1 MSSEVEKAQ
10 GAKSTV
16 EYDNN
21 NVFAKILRKEIP
33 CNFVYEDDQVILV
46 IVLGLFMSCK
56 YRVNLL
62 K

>member
-33 CNFVYEDDQVILV
+33 CNFVYEDDQVVILNL
-46 IVLGLFMSCK
+46 IVFEIFL
-56 YRVNLL
+56 
-62 K
+62 